1 MRQLRQMGAVI
12 YQKEPGLFGWLL
24 LSCLITG
31 IAPIFGIVMPKFM
44 LDELLGARNFNKLMG
59 LTAILAFGTLFCMAA
74 KAWCKKNTTVFLE
87 PVFHADGRGYGEK
100 AIEDSLDG
108 K

>member
-31 IAPIFGIVMPKFM
+31 IAPIFGIVMPK
-44 LDELLGARNFNKLMG
+44 LYAG
-59 LTAILAFGTLFCMAA
+59 
-74 KAWCKKNTTVFLE
+74 
-87 PVFHADGRGYGEK
+87 
-100 AIEDSLDG
+100 
-108 K
+108 